1 MVAAGVAMR
10 AQDGVAAAIW
20 SIGWREPAIGL
31 VGDRRLGHDRA
42 VGEREIAQ
50 GEEPVLDGADIG
62 GGAQRQLVSR
72 FPPPGHCGYS
82 VRSVFHRSRGIF
94 QLRTTDAP

>member
-1 MVAAGVAMR
+1 VRAEDSVATVGR
-10 AQDGVAAAIW
+10 Q
-20 SIGWREPAIGL
+20 PAIGL

-62 GGAQRQLVSR
+62 AGAQRQIIHR
-72 FPPPGHCGYS
+72 FLRKDADVHCAMTASAGH
-82 VRSVFHRSRGIF
+82 
-94 QLRTTDAP
+94 A